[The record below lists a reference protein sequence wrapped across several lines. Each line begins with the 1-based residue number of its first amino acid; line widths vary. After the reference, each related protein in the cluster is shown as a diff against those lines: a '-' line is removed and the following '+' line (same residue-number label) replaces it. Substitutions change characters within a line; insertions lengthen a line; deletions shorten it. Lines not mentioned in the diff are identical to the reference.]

1 MAAQVKNSAARHNHI
16 PASNTSMNTIN
27 FINTRG
33 NIAIQLLVLLVTV
46 AVTSGIIL
54 WLVQSGIVTVN
65 SESDDVSVLNAE
77 FIPIGR
83 EGTVVIEEFQWCR
96 DVDEQYNCQEEISHF
111 QLGEEVHFR
120 FIVETSTVGGY
131 SMLIENYRLKDP
143 AGNIILDVDQ
153 RNDYGFE
160 VNNPK
165 KKETV
170 AFRDYFIVYPGS
182 PSGAYTLELI
192 IENPLLNKKIT
203 ITQKV
208 LLMEP

>member
-77 FIPIGR
+77 FIPVSR
-83 EGTVVIEEFQWCR
+83 DGTLVVKEFQWCR
-96 DVDEQYNCQEEISHF
+96 DVDEQYNCQEEINQF
-111 QLGEEVHFR
+111 RMGEKINFR
-120 FIVETSTVGGY
+120 FTVESSTSQGEI
-131 SMLIENYRLKDP
+131 MLLENYRLKDP
-143 AGNIILDVDQ
+143 AGNIVLDVDQ
-153 RNDYGFE
+153 HNNYGFGVE
-160 VNNPK
+160 SNQK
-165 KKETV
+165 KDTV
-170 AFRDYFIVYPGS
+170 AFRDYFIIYPGS